1 MLSSSPAKSHIWDKQ
16 CDILTD
22 VQGSLSKEL
31 PAIPADKDNFAVL
44 PLHLAISSFGVFP
57 YTTAMVKRTASKLS
71 NSYEE
76 NTKSNPINGEKEEF
90 LWQAM
95 LHLLKSEEYIHY
107 ASFLKGRIF
116 ISFSIDSFE
125 QFISQN
131 IRKERFGEN
140 CISLP

>member
-1 MLSSSPAKSHIWDKQ
+1 M
-16 CDILTD
+16 
-22 VQGSLSKEL
+22 SKEV
-31 PAIPADKDNFAVL
+31 PVIPADKDNFTVL
-44 PLHLAISSFGVFP
+44 PLHLAISNFVFS
-57 YTTAMVKRTASKLS
+57 YTKVMVKRTASKLS
-71 NSYEE
+71 NPYEE
-76 NTKSNPINGEKEEF
+76 NTKSNPINGEKEDF

-95 LHLLKSEEYIHY
+95 MHLLKSEEYIHY